1 MQVASVTVA
10 DGSASGPVA
19 HITFDDVKRAYERLE
34 TAGVRVSTR
43 KVHEELGWKGSRTTV
58 VKHFAVIHHARKAAE
73 PTSSPPLSPLLLREL
88 GCEVDRQVKERTAHL
103 SADLADLRASLEL
116 LVEENEGFRSAA
128 ADAESRLAG
137 LQVALAEKSGAL
149 EARVAQC
156 ESLAHRLDAAHQEA
170 ESARQANALARE
182 QLRGAQDRAVHL
194 EADGERTRDE
204 LADARVE
211 YAKVRSELESSM
223 RECASLRS
231 QADAGRQAAAGWEQA
246 TAKVAA
252 LQADLE
258 DAKGRLASSDAQRDG
273 VCDRLKDVQDALKRS
288 EALNEQLLQKL
299 FDPTP
304 GKEGKLA

>member
-1 MQVASVTVA
+1 MQVASVTGA
-10 DGSASGPVA
+10 DGSASVPVA
-19 HITFDDVKRAYERLE
+19 HITFDDVKRAYEKLE
-34 TAGVRVSTR
+34 SGGIRVSTR

-73 PTSSPPLSPLLLREL
+73 PTSAPPLSALLLREL

-103 SADLADLRASLEL
+103 WADLADLRASLEL
-116 LVEENEGFRSAA
+116 LVEENEGFRTAA
-128 ADAESRLAG
+128 VNAESRLAG

-170 ESARQANALARE
+170 ESARQATALAKE
-182 QLRGAQDRAVHL
+182 QLRAEQDRAMHL
-194 EADGERTRDE
+194 EADSERTRNE
-204 LADARVE
+204 LADARIE
-211 YAKVRSELESSM
+211 CMKVRGELESST
-223 RECASLRS
+223 RECVSLLA
-231 QADAGRQAAAGWEQA
+231 QADVGRQAAASWEQA

-258 DAKGRLASSDAQRDG
+258 DAKSRLASSDAQRDG
-273 VCDRLKDVQDALKRS
+273 VSDRLKDVQAALKRS

-299 FDPTP
+299 FGPTS
-304 GKEGKLA
+304 GKEGEIV